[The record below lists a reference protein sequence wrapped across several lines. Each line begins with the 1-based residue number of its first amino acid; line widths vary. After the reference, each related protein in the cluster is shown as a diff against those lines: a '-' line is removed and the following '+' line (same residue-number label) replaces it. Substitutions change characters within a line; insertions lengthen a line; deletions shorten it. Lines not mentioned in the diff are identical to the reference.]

1 MRLCEIQST
10 SPDYDSIKR
19 LDEGENGG
27 KEQRES
33 GGGSFFKVD
42 CVIQSAAINHQLFNA
57 SVAEG

>member
-1 MRLCEIQST
+1 MTFKAQAQRMIG
-10 SPDYDSIKR
+10 SIKC
-19 LDEGENGG
+19 LDEGNEG

-33 GGGSFFKVD
+33 GGESFFKVD

>member
-1 MRLCEIQST
+1 MIGN
-10 SPDYDSIKR
+10 IKC
-19 LDEGENGG
+19 LDEGENGE

-33 GGGSFFKVD
+33 GGRSFFKVD